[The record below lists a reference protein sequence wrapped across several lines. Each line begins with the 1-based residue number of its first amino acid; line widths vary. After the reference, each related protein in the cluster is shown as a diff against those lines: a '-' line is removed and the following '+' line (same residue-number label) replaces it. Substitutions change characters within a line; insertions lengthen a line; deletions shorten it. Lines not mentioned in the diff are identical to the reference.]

1 MMRETGGFIGEVCT
15 EIAPGSGVRVVRCAF
30 DTDRYQP
37 GLFTE
42 LSIAMPESIARSVPK
57 RQAEFL
63 AGRYAASLALQYLS
77 PADVGSTQVG
87 IGERRNPLWPDGVV
101 GSISHADGTAVCA
114 VSVRTELD
122 YLGIDRE
129 VIMPAGVCG
138 EVAPVVSSRPER
150 ERLCAGGLSE
160 QAVIT
165 LIFSAKESLFKALYP
180 LVHDYFGFEVAEATA
195 LCLDE
200 QILVLRLSESFAS
213 KYHLPREYRC
223 QFTLGEHWIQSLT
236 CGKLPGRARA
246 GGSG

>member
-15 EIAPGSGVRVVRCAF
+15 EMAPASGVRVVRCAF
-30 DTDRYQP
+30 DSDRYQP

-42 LSIAMPESIARSVPK
+42 LRIAMPESIARSVPK

-63 AGRYAASLALQYLS
+63 AGRYAAALALQYLS
-77 PADVGSTQVG
+77 PAAIGSTQVG
-87 IGERRNPLWPDGVV
+87 IGERRNPLWPNGVV
-101 GSISHADGTAVCA
+101 GSISHTDVVAVCA
-114 VSVRTELD
+114 VGLRTGLD

-129 VIMPAGVCG
+129 ALMSARVCD

-160 QAVIT
+160 QAATT

-180 LVHDYFGFEVAEATA
+180 LVRDYFGFEVAEATA
-195 LCLDE
+195 LCLEE

-236 CGKLPGRARA
+236 CGKLLGRARA
-246 GGSG
+246 GVSG